1 MGTKLKNKQK
11 AGTLYC
17 VAGAMSWGFS
27 GACSEAFFRG
37 YAVDP
42 AWVTAIRMTAAG
54 VLLLVW
60 VLARRSVR
68 LADIWRDRNGL
79 IQLIAF
85 SLAGLALCQFAY
97 LNAIRWTNS
106 GTATVLQNLSIVFVA
121 VFICISTRTLPQKKI
136 LVCIALALAGVWLI
150 ATGGR
155 PGSMTLTPR
164 GLFWGLAAGF
174 GAASYSLLSREPVRR
189 WGSIPVTGLGMLIG
203 GAVLFAAVGAWNVPA
218 GLDLRAGLLLA
229 VIVLVGTVG
238 AFTLFLLGISLVGP
252 VKASLLACLEPLTA
266 ATLSALWLHSTFS
279 VPDLIGFAC
288 ILTTVFLLRE

>member
-1 MGTKLKNKQK
+1 MESKLKNKEK
-11 AGTLYC
+11 AGTLCC

-27 GACSEAFFRG
+27 GACSEAFFRD
-37 YAVDP
+37 YPVDP

-54 VLLLVW
+54 VLLLAW
-60 VLARRSVR
+60 VLARRTVR
-68 LADIWRDRNGL
+68 LSDLFKDRVGL
-79 IQLIAF
+79 GQLLAF

-121 VFICISTRTLPQKKI
+121 VFVCVSTHTPPQKRT
-136 LVCIALALAGVWLI
+136 LVCIALALVGVWLI
-150 ATGGR
+150 ATGGK
-155 PGSMTLTPR
+155 PGAMSLTPQ

-174 GAASYSLLSREPVRR
+174 GAASYSLLSRGPVGR

-203 GAVLFAAVGAWNVPA
+203 GAVLFVAVGAWNVPA
-218 GLDLRAGLLLA
+218 GLDLRAWLLLA
-229 VIVLVGTVG
+229 IIVLVGTVG

-252 VKASLLACLEPLTA
+252 VKAALLACLEPLTA
-266 ATLSALWLHSTFS
+266 ATLSALWLHSTFT
-279 VPDLIGFAC
+279 VPDLVGLAC